1 MSVKGKNQFIK
12 APVSILPTV
21 PLSAKAKK
29 AKLEKVQDLH
39 VPLLELIYKA
49 DADRSKR
56 PTVGNSLDAFEIFLV
71 QWDWNKI
78 ELVKQLK
85 ILLLTNANKVLGI
98 SEVATGC
105 MDKALFDP
113 KFIFSAALLSGAG
126 KIILGNNNT
135 SGNVKPSREDF
146 NATRSL
152 ALSGRLMGIEVVDH
166 LIFSKDAWFSFADN
180 GLMQTDFLGKSRP
193 L

>member
-1 MSVKGKNQFIK
+1 MPVKGKNQLNK
-12 APVSILPTV
+12 AAATILPAF
-21 PLSAKAKK
+21 PLPAKVKK
-29 AKLEKVQDLH
+29 VKLEKVQDFQ
-39 VPLLELIYKA
+39 VPLVELIYKA

-56 PTVGNSLDAFEIFLV
+56 PIIGDCMDAFEVFLIH
-71 QWDWNKI
+71 WDWNKI

-135 SGNVKPSREDF
+135 SGDLKPSHADII
-146 NATRSL
+146 ATRSL

-166 LIFSKDAWFSFADN
+166 LIFSKEACFSFADN
-180 GLMQTDFLGKSRP
+180 GLMQSDFLGIKY
-193 L
+193 

>member
-1 MSVKGKNQFIK
+1 MSVKRKNQLIK
-12 APVSILPTV
+12 APASILPAV
-21 PLSAKAKK
+21 PLPAKARKV
-29 AKLEKVQDLH
+29 KLEKVQDLQ

-49 DADRSKR
+49 DVDRSKR
-56 PTVGNSLDAFEIFLV
+56 PTISDSGDAFEIFLLH
-71 QWDWNKI
+71 WDWNKI

-135 SGNVKPSREDF
+135 SGNVKPSRDDY

-166 LIFSKDAWFSFADN
+166 LIFSKEACFSFADN
-180 GLMQTDFLGKSRP
+180 GLMQTDFLGIK
-193 L
+193 